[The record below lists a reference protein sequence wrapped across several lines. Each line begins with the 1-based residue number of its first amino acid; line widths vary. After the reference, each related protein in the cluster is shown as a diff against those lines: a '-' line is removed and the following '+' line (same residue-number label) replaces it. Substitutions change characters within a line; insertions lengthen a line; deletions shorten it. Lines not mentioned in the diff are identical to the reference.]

1 MALPDIRNRS
11 RYLFVAVTVGHILLI
26 SSQVSAQ
33 SGASLL
39 QETLTTFV
47 VGTQRAAWAV
57 VGGVSAVWNGY
68 AALRGVHA
76 DNERLSREVTDL
88 RVQLQKARAAA
99 RGTEELRGLLN
110 LRDTLDWTTAPAEVI
125 AVSPTPEF
133 RSITVDRGKDA
144 GIVPN
149 MAVLSQ
155 DGVVGRVVTPAA
167 GASTVQLLI
176 DQNAAAA
183 VMVGQ
188 TGTQAI
194 ALGVGDREGNLRL
207 DYLSAVADI
216 REGDE
221 VLTAGIDGVYPKGLR
236 VGRVSVVERS
246 GLTYRRVLVRPIVD
260 FSSLETVL
268 IVLAPKTPS
277 GGGS

>member
-1 MALPDIRNRS
+1 
-11 RYLFVAVTVGHILLI
+11 
-26 SSQVSAQ
+26 
-33 SGASLL
+33 
-39 QETLTTFV
+39 
-47 VGTQRAAWAV
+47 
-57 VGGVSAVWNGY
+57 
-68 AALRGVHA
+68 
-76 DNERLSREVTDL
+76 
-88 RVQLQKARAAA
+88 
-99 RGTEELRGLLN
+99 
-110 LRDTLDWTTAPAEVI
+110 
-125 AVSPTPEF
+125 
-133 RSITVDRGKDA
+133 
-144 GIVPN
+144 
-149 MAVLSQ
+149 
-155 DGVVGRVVTPAA
+155 
-167 GASTVQLLI
+167 
-176 DQNAAAA
+176 
-183 VMVGQ
+183 MVGQ